1 MHAPGWG
8 ELHAYRPG
16 QQHKGT
22 YELAERGGVA
32 PVHGRMGESKL
43 EKPAHKSSRV
53 EVRLREGHA
62 ASGHAVVGVH
72 TASGYA
78 AMGVPLGGARVLVGG
93 RHLDRADALHE
104 PADEGDNH
112 RARGRRLTVKEGRE
126 EPAAAT

>member
-8 ELHAYRPG
+8 ELHAHRPG
-16 QQHKGT
+16 QQHKGA
-22 YELAERGGVA
+22 YELAKGGGVA
-32 PVHGRMGESKL
+32 PVHGRVGQPNL
-43 EKPAHKSSRV
+43 EQPAHESSRV
-53 EVRLREGHA
+53 EARLRERCSERHA
-62 ASGHAVVGVH
+62 ASGHAAV
-72 TASGYA
+72 
-78 AMGVPLGGARVLVGG
+78 GVPLGSTRWLVGG